1 MMTMKR
7 RSLRSAALAL
17 GAALAVPALA
27 AARTHPP
34 EGFHTQL
41 TQARGPERTRVVMG
55 PAGRAWLGLQMMDL
69 NEELREFYG
78 APKDVGLLVSV
89 VEEDSPA
96 GEAGFQVGDVVTA
109 IGDQP
114 AGSSRDVIRA
124 VNRLEPGETVA
135 VEVVRNGA
143 PLSLNATLGERE
155 QDIWFSR
162 SFGPLDVMMYRRD
175 NIPEAVTD
183 TEAETGEAVAEAL
196 AEARA
201 RMSEIDISG
210 LTEEAVREA
219 LEETRQRMSEI
230 DFEGLTERLAEAEAR
245 LAELEKKLAER
256 REE

>member
-1 MMTMKR
+1 MKTMKQR
-7 RSLRSAALAL
+7 ALGLPALALAAALAL
-17 GAALAVPALA
+17 PALA
-27 AARTHPP
+27 AAGTHPP
-34 EGFHTQL
+34 EGFHAQL
-41 TQARGPERTRVVMG
+41 IRARSPERTRVVMG
-55 PAGRAWLGLQMMDL
+55 AAGRAWLGLQMLDL

-78 APKDVGLLVSV
+78 APKDAGLLVSR

-96 GEAGFQVGDVVTA
+96 VEAGFKVGDVLTG

-143 PLSLNATLGERE
+143 PLTLNPTLGERE

-162 SFGPLDVMMYRRD
+162 SFGPLDVMMFRHD
-175 NIPEAVTD
+175 NIPEAVID
-183 TEAETGEAVAEAL
+183 TEGETREAVAEAL

-201 RMSEIDISG
+201 RMKEIDISG

-245 LAELEKKLAER
+245 LAELERKLAER
-256 REE
+256 ER